1 MPDPEAISV
10 WHCSLFRFGHDCG
23 NAVRLAAAI
32 PPLPSQI
39 LVCCRSNRR
48 DLPLSTGVQGT
59 PSVRNKRPI
68 LSPMRASPNQDSN
81 PPGRPQSPRKSNRL
95 ARKTDRSHAAWLPGE
110 VKIVNAAT
118 TPGRAPNPVPPSQEL
133 PLRSGGGLCRLSR
146 PRPGNVSPTA
156 MHREPC
162 ECPGLVS
169 APALSRVLPLPTIHW
184 IFPKITAVFRGIITI
199 LANEWTDFSSLI
211 PVAGATPPP
220 QPVASR
226 SPAAVA
232 LHKSRSLPGGCP
244 SLGHRI
250 RPAVTPRIRGRGSKH
265 SATKIGDPPVAAVH
279 IPKDTRAA
287 GNSSHVAVAK
297 SPRQLTQRPET
308 SELTGLEIG
317 LRSVRFHRPESR
329 KNVPLSNPIPSA
341 I

>member
-1 MPDPEAISV
+1 M
-10 WHCSLFRFGHDCG
+10 
-23 NAVRLAAAI
+23 
-32 PPLPSQI
+32 LPSEADHAGS
-39 LVCCRSNRR
+39 RSNFSLALQSLSLRPRLWECGSIGCCHSTIALADSGLLPQQSAGSAPRHRR
-48 DLPLSTGVQGT
+48 TGT
-59 PSVRNKRPI
+59 PSVRNETPI

-110 VKIVNAAT
+110 VKIVKAAT

-211 PVAGATPPP
+211 PSLVRRLPHSQWPPAHR
-220 QPVASR
+220 QP
-226 SPAAVA
+226 
-232 LHKSRSLPGGCP
+232 LHFTRV
-244 SLGHRI
+244 GHSQVD
-250 RPAVTPRIRGRGSKH
+250 A
-265 SATKIGDPPVAAVH
+265 
-279 IPKDTRAA
+279 
-287 GNSSHVAVAK
+287 
-297 SPRQLTQRPET
+297 
-308 SELTGLEIG
+308 
-317 LRSVRFHRPESR
+317 
-329 KNVPLSNPIPSA
+329 PLSGTGFDRP
-341 I
+341 

>member
-1 MPDPEAISV
+1 MQALATAARERVADSHGSRTLRVPRTRVSSGPVKSSPIAHDPLDIPQDHS
-10 WHCSLFRFGHDCG
+10 RF
-23 NAVRLAAAI
+23 
-32 PPLPSQI
+32 Q
-39 LVCCRSNRR
+39 
-48 DLPLSTGVQGT
+48 
-59 PSVRNKRPI
+59 RNH
-68 LSPMRASPNQDSN
+68 ND
-81 PPGRPQSPRKSNRL
+81 
-95 ARKTDRSHAAWLPGE
+95 
-110 VKIVNAAT
+110 
-118 TPGRAPNPVPPSQEL
+118 
-133 PLRSGGGLCRLSR
+133 
-146 PRPGNVSPTA
+146 
-156 MHREPC
+156 PC
-162 ECPGLVS
+162 E
-169 APALSRVLPLPTIHW
+169 RMDRFQQFDPL
-184 IFPKITAVFRGIITI
+184 
-199 LANEWTDFSSLI
+199 
-211 PVAGATPPP
+211 AGATPPP

-250 RPAVTPRIRGRGSKH
+250 RPAVTPRIRGRGSKY

>member
-48 DLPLSTGVQGT
+48 DLPISTGVQGT

-68 LSPMRASPNQDSN
+68 LGPMRASPNQDSN

-110 VKIVNAAT
+110 VKIVKAAT

-211 PVAGATPPP
+211 PSLVRRLLHSQWPPAHR
-220 QPVASR
+220 QP
-226 SPAAVA
+226 
-232 LHKSRSLPGGCP
+232 LHFTRV
-244 SLGHRI
+244 GHSQVD
-250 RPAVTPRIRGRGSKH
+250 A
-265 SATKIGDPPVAAVH
+265 
-279 IPKDTRAA
+279 
-287 GNSSHVAVAK
+287 
-297 SPRQLTQRPET
+297 
-308 SELTGLEIG
+308 
-317 LRSVRFHRPESR
+317 
-329 KNVPLSNPIPSA
+329 PLSGTGFDRP
-341 I
+341 